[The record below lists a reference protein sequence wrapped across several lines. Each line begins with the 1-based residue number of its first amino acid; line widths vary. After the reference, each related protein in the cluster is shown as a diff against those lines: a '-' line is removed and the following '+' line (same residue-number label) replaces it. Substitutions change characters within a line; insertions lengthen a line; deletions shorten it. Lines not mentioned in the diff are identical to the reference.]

1 MLKRLV
7 AAAGLA
13 SALTAPAFGDTLT
26 EITTKGIILSIQGME
41 IPIKY
46 NADGS
51 FEGEAMG
58 MPFAGKWAIKD
69 GKLCTTSDMQPE
81 ERCTAY
87 PEGKKSGDEFEIDS
101 EMGPLKIKIN

>member
-7 AAAGLA
+7 LSAGLA
-13 SALTAPAFGDTLT
+13 AALAVPAFADTLT
-26 EITTKGIILSIQGME
+26 EITTKGIILKIQGME
-41 IPIKY
+41 IPIMY

-51 FEGEAMG
+51 FEGEALG

-69 GKLCTTSDMQPE
+69 AKLCTSSDMQPE

-87 PEGKKSGDEFEIDS
+87 PEGKKSGDEFDVES
-101 EMGPLKIKIN
+101 EMGPITIKIN